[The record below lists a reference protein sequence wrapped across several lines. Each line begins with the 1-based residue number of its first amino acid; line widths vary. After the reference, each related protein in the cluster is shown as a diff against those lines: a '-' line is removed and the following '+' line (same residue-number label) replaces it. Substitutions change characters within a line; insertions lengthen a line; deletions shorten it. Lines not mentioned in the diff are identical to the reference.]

1 MKEHCR
7 GTEIAARYGG
17 DEFAILLLDADG
29 ERAQNAAE
37 RISSCLRVQTD
48 SPALSVSIGFSLYP
62 ADGLSAPELVE
73 AADKRLYQS
82 KKSRTPREPKPDPQ
96 HTESART

>member
-1 MKEHCR
+1 MKEQCR
-7 GTEIAARYGG
+7 TTDLTARYGG

-29 ERAQNAAE
+29 ERAQNVAD
-37 RISSCLRVQTD
+37 RISACLRSETD
-48 SPALSVSIGFSLYP
+48 PPPLSVSIGYSVYLQ
-62 ADGLSAPELVE
+62 DGLSATELLE

-82 KKSRTPREPKPDPQ
+82 KKSRHSGAPKPDNQ